1 MASTRAHTTHTRPTV
16 IARSIRKICTNRGWR
31 ERPVETSPHSS
42 PLSQHIALITAA
54 CWLAEKWENSAAEAN
69 RTGYVWLTV
78 IGFGGTFAKSNS
90 IHTTLGIRVT
100 MCTTRSWRHKHNS
113 LIHSL
118 GTIPQIINKKLH
130 AFFLLVG
137 CLQFCWMNRNT
148 QTTHCY
154 IRFVR
159 LCSNC
164 RGVLCTP
171 LSYGLVLQ
179 QSNQPRKIK
188 MDTDDRIIFVL
199 FVIRLY
205 DWLASLV
212 NYLSTSTTIILR
224 HQSNCIQV
232 DFMNEAFCSSN
243 STKQR
248 AAATTTRKHTRKIQ
262 MQFTAWKKN
271 RSFSHSRET
280 SFDIFQ
286 FE

>member
-1 MASTRAHTTHTRPTV
+1 
-16 IARSIRKICTNRGWR
+16 
-31 ERPVETSPHSS
+31 
-42 PLSQHIALITAA
+42 
-54 CWLAEKWENSAAEAN
+54 
-69 RTGYVWLTV
+69 
-78 IGFGGTFAKSNS
+78 
-90 IHTTLGIRVT
+90 
-100 MCTTRSWRHKHNS
+100 
-113 LIHSL
+113 
-118 GTIPQIINKKLH
+118 
-130 AFFLLVG
+130 
-137 CLQFCWMNRNT
+137 MNRNT

-212 NYLSTSTTIILR
+212 NYLSTSTTNILR
-224 HQSNCIQV
+224 HQIQLYSSR
-232 DFMNEAFCSSN
+232 FYEWSLLFIQFNEAARRSN
-243 STKQR
+243 NNQKTHSQNSD
-248 AAATTTRKHTRKIQ
+248 AIHSQ
-262 MQFTAWKKN
+262 KN
-271 RSFSHSRET
+271 IRSFSHSRET